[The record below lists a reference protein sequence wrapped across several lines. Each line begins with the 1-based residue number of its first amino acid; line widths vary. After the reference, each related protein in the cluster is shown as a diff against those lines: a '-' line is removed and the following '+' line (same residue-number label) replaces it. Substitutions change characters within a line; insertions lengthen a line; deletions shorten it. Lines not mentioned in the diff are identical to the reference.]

1 MLLPDHRI
9 RALVEAGE
17 LGIDPWWPH
26 LLQPAS
32 VDVTLGDQF
41 IINGEPRR
49 ACELILFPGS
59 FALAHTRQHI
69 SLPPDLAAQVDGKST
84 WGRRGLLIHSTA
96 GWIDPGFQ
104 GQITLELSNVSSQK
118 IVLTP
123 GVPIAQLVVFRME
136 SAAERPY
143 AGKYQGQTG
152 VTPAR

>member
-17 LGIDPWWPH
+17 LGISPWRPE

-32 VDVTLGDQF
+32 VDVTRGSQFVVNGAPRWCEVTLHPGRFVLG
-41 IINGEPRR
+41 
-49 ACELILFPGS
+49 
-59 FALAHTRQHI
+59 HTTERVRI
-69 SLPPDLAAQVDGKST
+69 PDYLAAQVDGKST

-96 GWIDPGFQ
+96 GWIDPGFE
-104 GQITLELSNVSSQK
+104 GQITLELSNVSSEK
-118 IVLTP
+118 IVLTA
-123 GVPIAQLVVFRME
+123 GVPIAQLVIFRME

-143 AGKYQGQTG
+143 SGKYQGQTG